1 MKLQIDN
8 LDGNGARDYSSAIDG
23 LKPPQV
29 VRKLNQA
36 AELQCSLLAD
46 TPQFVVPANGAQI
59 ILAKTNGQ
67 YLFTGYL
74 SKPPAFEHLGWGERG
89 PVYRYTLVALSDE
102 AVLHRKR

>member
-36 AELQCSLLAD
+36 AELQCSLL
-46 TPQFVVPANGAQI
+46 I
-59 ILAKTNGQ
+59 RR
-67 YLFTGYL
+67 
-74 SKPPAFEHLGWGERG
+74 S
-89 PVYRYTLVALSDE
+89 S
-102 AVLHRKR
+102 